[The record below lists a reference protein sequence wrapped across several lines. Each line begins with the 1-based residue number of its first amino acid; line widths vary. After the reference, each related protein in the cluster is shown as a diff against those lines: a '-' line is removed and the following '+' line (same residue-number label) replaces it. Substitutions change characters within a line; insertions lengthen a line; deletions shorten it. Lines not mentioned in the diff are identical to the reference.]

1 MAGPGLS
8 FPPNA
13 PIISPRPYKKGAL
26 RSKVNAGQALP
37 PDPSPMKF
45 RTLLSLPVA
54 FSLALASGTAIAGPP
69 PPPGGGPPPPPGGGG
84 APPPPPGAKAKEGS
98 GPPAAP
104 VKEGVA
110 SEEQKAAEAAYKE
123 RKPNYAQIAT
133 TLKKIADGS
142 SPGDPARAQFWLGKT
157 LFQMG
162 YYGASLATFTTI
174 VEAGP
179 QHPYHQLTLPWLASL
194 SRVLPEGAGVLEK
207 VGTYRADSL
216 EAEQFDGVR
225 DELYYLLGR
234 YNYQKGDLGQAIAL
248 LSLVPDQS
256 DFYIPSQYFLGVAET
271 REFHGQE
278 AVAAFKNVLR
288 KNIQMRGDADA
299 KRKAKKKKKDM
310 TSVELDFAEQNQ
322 RFEELANIALGY
334 IFYQVGKFDT
344 AIKYFDR
351 VPMQS
356 PYWLDAVFAA
366 SWSEFRLVEVEPDL
380 ANRHYQRTLGYIH
393 TLNAPFF
400 YDYLYPEAL
409 VLKSVT
415 YYFNCRYGPAK
426 RAIDEFNARY
436 VKTKEDLQA
445 VLDRAPEDYELYELT
460 VAIREGNS
468 DLDPFVEKVARK
480 SLQDKTLEKYYAYVD
495 RLETEEGMLQGE
507 SSEFKNGP
515 VGDLITE
522 DLDLTLSAA
531 KEATGAEARERLG
544 KQIAEIKALQREA
557 IKVEYE
563 ILNKLKT
570 VGEEGVGELLKPQ
583 VDKEHEIYNYNGE
596 YWQDELGYYYYK
608 ITSVCVE

>member
-1 MAGPGLS
+1 MVTG
-8 FPPNA
+8 
-13 PIISPRPYKKGAL
+13 
-26 RSKVNAGQALP
+26 VQTCALP
-37 PDPSPMKF
+37 IFAINFKDI
-45 RTLLSLPVA
+45 VD
-54 FSLALASGTAIAGPP
+54 GT
-69 PPPGGGPPPPPGGGG
+69 
-84 APPPPPGAKAKEGS
+84 
-98 GPPAAP
+98 
-104 VKEGVA
+104 
-110 SEEQKAAEAAYKE
+110 
-123 RKPNYAQIAT
+123 
-133 TLKKIADGS
+133 
-142 SPGDPARAQFWLGKT
+142 SPGDPSRAQFWLGKT

-162 YYGASLATFTTI
+162 YYGASLATFNAI
-174 VEAGP
+174 VDAGAA
-179 QHPYHQLTLPWLASL
+179 HPYHQLTLPWLASL
-194 SRVLPEGAGVLEK
+194 SRVLPEGAGVLEQ
-207 VGTYRADSL
+207 VGKYRADSL

-234 YNYQKGDLGQAIAL
+234 YNYQKADLGQAIAL
-248 LSLVPDQS
+248 LSLVPEQS

-288 KNIQMRGDADA
+288 KNIQMRGDSSA
-299 KRKAKKKKKDM
+299 KRKSKKKKKL
-310 TSVELDFAEQNQ
+310 TSVELDFAEQNK

-334 IFYQVGKFDT
+334 IFYQVGKFNL

-351 VPMQS
+351 VDIIS

-426 RAIDEFNARY
+426 RAIDEFNSRY
-436 VKTKEDLQA
+436 VRTKEDLQA

-460 VAIREGNS
+460 VAIRAGTS

-495 RLETEEGMLQGE
+495 RLEVEEGLLEGE
-507 SSEFKNGP
+507 SSEFQASP

-522 DLDLTLSAA
+522 DLDITLSSA

-570 VGEEGVGELLKPQ
+570 VGEEVAGVTQKPQ
-583 VDKEHEIYNYNGE
+583 VDSEHEIYNYNGE

-608 ITSVCVE
+608 VTSACSE